1 MRENADMNRKKIA
14 LLTSLTIFS
23 GTNIPFNNLIN
34 NHSNN
39 VIKAAQRKK
48 VSKTESKYPD
58 IMKKLDITSMQ
69 QYDSNILFMSI
80 ALKNFYVK
88 AFHTDDSGKT
98 NILLAPLI
106 TSNQYFVTSV
116 NLDHKIKKNQRITI
130 QGFLNGKTKI
140 SKKQNF
146 DDKYINKSA
155 VSVLVDQISY

>member
-1 MRENADMNRKKIA
+1 MNRKKIA

-116 NLDHKIKKNQRITI
+116 NLDHKIKRIK
-130 QGFLNGKTKI
+130 G
-140 SKKQNF
+140 
-146 DDKYINKSA
+146 
-155 VSVLVDQISY
+155 